1 MRVYSKGT
9 LRAFWRRHPE
19 AEEGLQSWYKTARRA
34 TWRNPAEVR
43 MRYSDASIIPNNRVV
58 FRIKGNAYRLV
69 VRIDY
74 GNGLAF
80 IRFVGT
86 HAEYDRI
93 NALEV

>member
-19 AEEGLQSWYKTARRA
+19 AEEGLRSWYKTARRA

-58 FRIKGNAYRLV
+58 FRIKGYAIAWWR
-69 VRIDY
+69 
-74 GNGLAF
+74 G
-80 IRFVGT
+80 
-86 HAEYDRI
+86 
-93 NALEV
+93 